1 MMRLLL
7 KSLLMVILVVSF
19 LDNSSEAASTKAE
32 IEALKQ
38 EMRQMQQQ
46 IQQLQNQI
54 NSMEGQREE
63 ANRKVYKI
71 LKKVD
76 DPDKWYNKF
85 EAGYDKG
92 LYFKSS
98 DGNYKMK
105 FRIRGQFLVEINDT
119 DNKLTKTELDVR
131 RMRLKWDI
139 HILNNQFAQLGAP
152 FLRLR
157 SGQALGAITCQRLPR
172 LTEPALNSCE
182 VSVSQ

>member
-1 MMRLLL
+1 MMSLLV
-7 KSLLMVILVVSF
+7 KSLLVFILVIPF
-19 LDNSSEAASTKAE
+19 LDSSSEAASTKAE

-38 EMRQMQQQ
+38 EMGQMQQQYQQQ

-63 ANRKVYKI
+63 ANRKVYEI

-139 HILNNQFAQLGAP
+139 HILNNQF
-152 FLRLR
+152 
-157 SGQALGAITCQRLPR
+157 T
-172 LTEPALNSCE
+172 
-182 VSVSQ
+182 